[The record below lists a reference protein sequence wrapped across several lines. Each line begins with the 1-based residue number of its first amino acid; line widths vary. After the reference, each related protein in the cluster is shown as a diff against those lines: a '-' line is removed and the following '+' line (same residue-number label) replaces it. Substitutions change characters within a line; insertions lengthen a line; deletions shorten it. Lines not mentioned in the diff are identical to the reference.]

1 MLSRRRLLYLQLGL
15 LLSAACSGQDV
26 YIPDKFSIGV
36 VSYGE
41 GARSLDQY
49 TRFKEYLEGQ
59 LKSIIELE
67 PALNEVKALE
77 QIQRRLWSLVFAPPG
92 LAALAIADAQYIPL
106 FAMEGAVNLRSLLVV
121 LNDSP
126 YEQLGDL
133 NGEVVAL
140 GQRGSATG
148 YYLPIYDLYGLTL
161 KEVVFGSTPQ
171 AILDLVDRGQAAA
184 GALSKEEFEQQKSK
198 FDAQRF
204 RILHTSAQTIPPGA
218 VLIGPDVDRNRQVE
232 IERAMQAAPPAII
245 SEAGYIANSSAANY
259 DFLIE
264 VVKRVQPIVTRIR
277 QQPAPLYE
285 EKEGQV

>member
-1 MLSRRRLLYLQLGL
+1 MQLGL